1 MSSGTFMG
9 VSLATACPPVNNG
22 GKDGG
27 FEMTSDPTGQR
38 LSVLEREGA
47 CKVGTPIICRAGR

>member
-1 MSSGTFMG
+1 MG

-27 FEMTSDPTGQR
+27 FEMTRGLFVSASG
-38 LSVLEREGA
+38 SF
-47 CKVGTPIICRAGR
+47 